1 MLVPKLDLRAGL
13 SEPRRRLTM
22 TGAGSARI
30 VLSPDEGERVQFGG
44 LGVRFMI
51 DGAQSR
57 GTFALVEHPI
67 EPRALAAPMHTHRYE
82 DEYTYVLE
90 GEIGVQ
96 VGDEVRVARS
106 GDLVFKPRKIPHAFW
121 NAGDTPARAL
131 EIISPAGFE
140 QYFAETAALFPPAR
154 PGPPDEQALG
164 AVMTRYGLEIDM
176 GSISVLVER
185 HGLVSGEAPA

>member
-1 MLVPKLDLRAGL
+1 
-13 SEPRRRLTM
+13 M

-30 VLSPDEGERVQFGG
+30 VLSPDEAERVHLGG

-51 DGAQSR
+51 EGAQSG

-67 EPRALAAPMHTHRYE
+67 EPRVLAAPMHTHERE

-96 VGDEVRVARS
+96 VGDEVRVARP
-106 GDLVFKPRKIPHAFW
+106 GDLVFKPRGVPHAFW

-131 EIISPAGFE
+131 EIISPRR
-140 QYFAETAALFPPAR
+140 PA
-154 PGPPDEQALG
+154 
-164 AVMTRYGLEIDM
+164 
-176 GSISVLVER
+176 
-185 HGLVSGEAPA
+185 

>member
-1 MLVPKLDLRAGL
+1 
-13 SEPRRRLTM
+13 
-22 TGAGSARI
+22 
-30 VLSPDEGERVQFGG
+30 LSPEEGEKVVMGG

-51 DGAQSR
+51 EGAESG

-67 EPRALAAPMHTHRYE
+67 EPRALAAPMHTHRHE

-96 VGDEVRVARS
+96 VGDEVRVARP
-106 GDLVFKPRKIPHAFW
+106 GDLAFKPRGVPHAFW

-140 QYFAETAALFPPAR
+140 RYFAEVSALLPPNH
-154 PGPPDEQALG
+154 PGPPDERAIG
-164 AVMTRYGLEIDM
+164 AVMARYGLEMDLA
-176 GSISVLVER
+176 SIPVLVER
-185 HGLVSGEAPA
+185 HGLVSGETPT